1 MLLSGG
7 DGYTMFKGAKVL
19 AQEVAIDNEV
29 LIKYITGTLKGEV
42 KADSIYAN
50 PKGAGRIKV
59 VTAPTFTD
67 VKEGA
72 WYYKYVMDMA
82 AAGLIK
88 GMTPTT
94 FEPDGTLT
102 RAETAMLLYRMA
114 GEPEVKEPATFT
126 DVKEDAWYADAVAWA
141 EDEKIVNGMTPTTFE
156 PNSKVTRAQL
166 VTMLY
171 RMVGEPEV
179 KEAATFTDVKS
190 GMWYSNAIAWA
201 EDEKI
206 VDGMTPTTFEPD
218 GDCLRCQAAKV
229 MCIFRALPTE

>member
-50 PKGAGRIKV
+50 PKGEGRIKV

-72 WYYKYVMDMA
+72 WYYEYVMAMA
-82 AAGLIK
+82 EEGIIK

-94 FEPDGTLT
+94 FEPEGTLT
-102 RAETAMLLYRMA
+102 RAETAMLLYRLA
-114 GEPEVKEPATFT
+114 GEPAVEEPATFT
-126 DVKEDAWYADAVAWA
+126 DVKKGAWYADAVAWA
-141 EDEKIVNGMTPTTFE
+141 ED
-156 PNSKVTRAQL
+156 Q
-166 VTMLY
+166 
-171 RMVGEPEV
+171 
-179 KEAATFTDVKS
+179 
-190 GMWYSNAIAWA
+190 
-201 EDEKI
+201 KI

-218 GDCLRCQAAKV
+218 GDCLRGQAAKV
-229 MCIFRALPTE
+229 LCIFKALPAEEPAPEA